1 MSAPMLIGIAHV
13 PIFHRL
19 PAPWRIALGLWCW
32 VLLETCGVSPI
43 GRSAAPPSPS
53 KVARVGAI
61 APPPTAADS
70 CPIASPHVYR
80 TASGLLED
88 VECEGHR
95 AEGGGGAAGHTHRH
109 DSAQRLAD
117 GNERPRSRDTGADG
131 VARMKEGA
139 RGGARE

>member
-1 MSAPMLIGIAHV
+1 MSAPMLIGIAQI
-13 PIFHRL
+13 PIFRRL

-95 AEGGGGAAGHTHRH
+95 AEGGGG
-109 DSAQRLAD
+109 QRGRRMD
-117 GNERPRSRDTGADG
+117 TTRRSDWRMAISGPGAETQAPMG
-131 VARMKEGA
+131 S
-139 RGGARE
+139 RE